1 MQLLLIRHSITA
13 GNLEH
18 RYIGCGTAE
27 IGGISPVV
35 SGTGTGAGQ
44 PDAALPADGRDLV
57 SPCVAENRMG
67 TTGVRFR
74 SVRRKKLSGVVR

>member
-1 MQLLLIRHSITA
+1 MKRGLKGFAFL
-13 GNLEH
+13 
-18 RYIGCGTAE
+18 
-27 IGGISPVV
+27 V

-44 PDAALPADGRDLV
+44 PDAALPADGRDPV
-57 SPCVAENRMG
+57 SSYVAENCMG